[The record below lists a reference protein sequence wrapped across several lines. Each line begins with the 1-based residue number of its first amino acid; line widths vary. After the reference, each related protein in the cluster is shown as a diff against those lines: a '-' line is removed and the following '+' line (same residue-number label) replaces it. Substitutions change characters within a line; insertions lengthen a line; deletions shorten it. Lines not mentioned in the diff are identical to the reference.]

1 MATHWDVIVVG
12 AGKASAAEVNDFA
25 AYVAKRGMPKVALSF
40 QQYALRLDPE
50 DKCACRVAMLANLR
64 RTVTWAIKR
73 PHTVN
78 GRCSQCGGLSDEPG
92 WTGVE

>member
-1 MATHWDVIVVG
+1 MNEAIDSI
-12 AGKASAAEVNDFA
+12 DL
-25 AYVAKRGMPKVALSF
+25 KRALV
-40 QQYALRLDPE
+40 ALRLDPA
-50 DKCACRVAMLANLR
+50 DKCACRVALLANLR

-78 GRCSQCGGLSDEPG
+78 GRCAQCGGLSDETG

>member
-1 MATHWDVIVVG
+1 MIEAIDAI
-12 AGKASAAEVNDFA
+12 DL
-25 AYVAKRGMPKVALSF
+25 KRALI
-40 QQYALRLDPE
+40 ALRLDPE
-50 DKCACRVAMLANLR
+50 DKCACRVAMLANMR